1 MLSEHFSTVQ
11 GVTNFAIASMI
22 IAVVFFIV
30 TFVWAMKL
38 DKKYLNH
45 MGNLPLDL
53 NSENNKNSEMKDEI
67 NQ

>member
-11 GVTNFAIASMI
+11 GVAEFAIGSMI
-22 IAVVFFIV
+22 IAVVFFVV

-53 NSENNKNSEMKDEI
+53 NSENKNNSEMKDEI
-67 NQ
+67 NK